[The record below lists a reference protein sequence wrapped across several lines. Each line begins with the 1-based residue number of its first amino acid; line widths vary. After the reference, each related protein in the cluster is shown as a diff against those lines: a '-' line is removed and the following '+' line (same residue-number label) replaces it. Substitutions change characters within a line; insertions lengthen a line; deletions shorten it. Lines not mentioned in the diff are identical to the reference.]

1 MSKQLADVSIFLRPV
16 LEALRVSLFFK
27 SAHSHYK
34 PDPLLQDHAP
44 ELTNRMLQRALC
56 SDNFPMANRR
66 IDEVGID
73 VLLGLAL
80 SLEDYP
86 GIVVGQDVD
95 VAVQLVDSRFIIH
108 PSLMRFRVRKPVEV
122 VEFRLEVT

>member
-1 MSKQLADVSIFLRPV
+1 
-16 LEALRVSLFFK
+16 
-27 SAHSHYK
+27 
-34 PDPLLQDHAP
+34 
-44 ELTNRMLQRALC
+44 
-56 SDNFPMANRR
+56 MANRR

-73 VLLGLAL
+73 VLLGRAL